1 MSEILYRLAPG
12 VSVRNESFGLLFY
25 CADDTNLT
33 FVKSG
38 DLVDA
43 QQLSDWHNEAEL
55 CRSSEMKNGSVRKI
69 LSTLLERGLVL
80 ERRISL

>member
-1 MSEILYRLAPG
+1 MSKILYRLAPG

-25 CADDTNLT
+25 SADDTNLT

-55 CRSSEMKNGSVRKI
+55 CKFSEIEKCNVRKI
-69 LSTLLERGLVL
+69 ISTLLERGLVL
-80 ERRISL
+80 EKRISL